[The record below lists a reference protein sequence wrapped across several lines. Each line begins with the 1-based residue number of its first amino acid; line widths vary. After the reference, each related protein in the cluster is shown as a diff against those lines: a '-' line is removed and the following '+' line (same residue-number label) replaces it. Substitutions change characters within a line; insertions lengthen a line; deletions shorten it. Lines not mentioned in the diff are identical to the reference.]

1 MGHMGLSS
9 RLEKQPTGPA
19 ATGQNTCYFGD
30 RTLAPRAW
38 VIALGVLFAVYL
50 VTCGVPRL
58 FDQIDGQ
65 YAGAAR
71 EMMVR
76 NDWLI
81 PTQDGVP
88 RLQKPPLVY
97 WCEIVSMRVFGT
109 TEFAARLPVALAT
122 IGWFVATG
130 LIAWRAV
137 GNSFA
142 GLAGALTLAMFA
154 AGFFFTHLVMP
165 EPFLCCFLALAFW
178 SFLMALDTEIV
189 PVPKHIA
196 DRWLT
201 AVWLFIALGTLTKG
215 IHAVAIPLAAFSCAA
230 LLRPSIRPA
239 WRRFLLRPQGWI
251 LLFALVV
258 PWYLMVEARYPGFL
272 KDHFSNEQIGS
283 ALSRRWPPDS
293 DRVPLAIFWPEQ
305 LALIFPITLLVPAAA
320 IVTRR
325 RWKDFRPWVSDS
337 GMILSAWFLV
347 VALGISFSNIQD
359 YYMMIA
365 WAPVAVWIAWVVTRH
380 AISFKWPAV
389 TVALLGAAGCAIA
402 VGLLISRGNSS
413 LDTSES
419 SALVDDT
426 IMNVFQI
433 LPSAAWKEIIP
444 LLCLVSGLAFVTGIL
459 VYLLDRKGRSDLC
472 FAAFALLMAAFF
484 AAGTRGMQLVEDQLS
499 SAKVAGLIGSRAG
512 PDSMVIV
519 QGNPNDNTTLFFY
532 LRHPVFWVDGNPEI
546 EFATRSL
553 GIGRAGYLTRQQVLA
568 PWKDGRQVFLITEGT
583 EAAEWGRYL
592 GFNAA
597 QSNPVGRCGSRVIFT
612 NK

>member
-1 MGHMGLSS
+1 MALSS
-9 RLEKQPTGPA
+9 RLEKQQTGLR
-19 ATGQNTCYFGD
+19 QNTCYSGD
-30 RTLAPRAW
+30 GTLVPRAW

-71 EMMVR
+71 EMIVR

-81 PTQDGVP
+81 PTQDGIP

-97 WCEIVSMRVFGT
+97 WCEIVSMRLFGT

-130 LIAWRAV
+130 LIAWRAI
-137 GNSFA
+137 GSSSA
-142 GLAGALTLAMFA
+142 GLAGALTLAMLA

-178 SFLMALDTEIV
+178 SFLMALDTGIV

-201 AVWLFIALGTLTKG
+201 AVWLFIALGTLAKG

-230 LLRPSIRPA
+230 LLRPSIRPT

-258 PWYLMVEARYPGFL
+258 PWYLMVEARFPGFL
-272 KDHFSNEQIGS
+272 KDHFLNEQIGS
-283 ALSRRWPPDS
+283 AFSRRWPPDS
-293 DRVPLAIFWPEQ
+293 DRVPLVIFWPEQ
-305 LALIFPITLLVPAAA
+305 LALIFPITLLVPAAV

-325 RWKDFRPWVSDS
+325 RWKDLRPWVSDS

-359 YYMMIA
+359 YYLMIA
-365 WAPVAVWIAWVVTRH
+365 WAPVAVWIGWVVTRH

-389 TVALLGAAGCAIA
+389 AMALLGAAGGAIA
-402 VGLLISRGNSS
+402 VGLLISRTNRSLGSS
-413 LDTSES
+413 KS

-433 LPSAAWKEIIP
+433 LPSAAWEEIIP
-444 LLCLVSGLAFVTGIL
+444 LICLVSGLAFATGIL
-459 VYLLDRKGRSDLC
+459 VYLLNRKGKSDLC
-472 FAAFALLMAAFF
+472 LAAFALLMAAFF
-484 AAGTRGMQLVEDQLS
+484 AGGTRGMQLVEDQLS
-499 SAKVAGLIGSRAG
+499 SAKVAGLIGSRAA

-532 LRHPVFWVDGNPEI
+532 LRQPVFWVDGNPEI

-553 GIGRAGYLTRQQVLA
+553 GIGRADYLTRQQVLIS
-568 PWKDGRQVFLITEGT
+568 WKDRRQVFLITGET
-583 EAAEWGRYL
+583 EAAGWGRYL

-597 QSNPVGRCGSRVIFT
+597 QSNPLGRCGSRVIFT
-612 NK
+612 NR

>member
-1 MGHMGLSS
+1 MGLRL
-9 RLEKQPTGPA
+9 RLEKEPTGPA
-19 ATGQNTCYFGD
+19 AAGQNTCYFGD
-30 RTLAPRAW
+30 RTRVPRAW

-71 EMMVR
+71 EMIVR

-81 PTQDGVP
+81 PTQDGIP
-88 RLQKPPLVY
+88 RLQKPPLAY
-97 WCEIVSMRVFGT
+97 WCEIVSMRLFGA

-137 GNSFA
+137 GNSSA
-142 GLAGALTLAMFA
+142 GLAGALTVAMFG
-154 AGFFFTHLVMP
+154 AGFFFAHLVMP

-178 SFLMALDTEIV
+178 SFLMALDTGNGL
-189 PVPKHIA
+189 VPKHIA

-201 AVWLFIALGTLTKG
+201 TVWLFIALGTLAKG
-215 IHAVAIPLAAFSCAA
+215 IHAVAIPVAAFSCAA
-230 LLRPSIRPA
+230 LLRPSIRPV

-251 LLFALVV
+251 LLFALLL
-258 PWYLMVEARYPGFL
+258 PWYLMVEARFPGFL
-272 KDHFSNEQIGS
+272 KDHFFNEQIGS

-293 DRVPLAIFWPEQ
+293 DRVPLLIFWPEQ
-305 LALIFPITLLVPAAA
+305 LALIFPITLLVPAAV

-337 GMILSAWFLV
+337 GIILSAWFVV

-359 YYMMIA
+359 YYLMIA
-365 WAPVAVWIAWVVTRH
+365 WAPVAVWIGWVVTRH

-389 TVALLGAAGCAIA
+389 AVALLGAAGIA
-402 VGLLISRGNSS
+402 VSAGLLISRANSS
-413 LDTSES
+413 LESSDS

-426 IMNVFQI
+426 IMNVFQV
-433 LPSAAWKEIIP
+433 LPPAAWKEIIP
-444 LLCLVSGLAFVTGIL
+444 ILCVVSGLALVTGIL
-459 VYLLDRKGRSDLC
+459 VYLLDRKGKSDLC
-472 FAAFALLMAAFF
+472 FAGFALLMAALF
-484 AAGTRGMQLVEDQLS
+484 AAGTRAMQLVEDQFS
-499 SAKVAGLIGSRAG
+499 SAKVGEVIDSHAG
-512 PDSMVIV
+512 PDSMVIA
-519 QGNPNDNTTLFFY
+519 QGNPNEKTTLFFY
-532 LRHPVFWVDGNPEI
+532 LRQPIFWVDGNPEI

-553 GIGRAGYLTRQQVLA
+553 GIGRADYLTREQVLVA
-568 PWKDGRQVFLITEGT
+568 WTDRRQVFLITEGA
-583 EAAEWGRYL
+583 EAAEWARYL
-592 GFNAA
+592 GFSAA
-597 QSNPVGRCGSRVIFT
+597 QSKSEGRCGSRVIFT